1 MKPTVR
7 AAWAAAGVEKSD
19 GARPRAAAP
28 DAVVCRKLRR
38 FMGRSLVMA
47 GSLRRGAGF
56 KKGHRKLHA
65 MSVPIYK
72 ILLFNELIVVNDPFR
87 VKCMQ
92 CAGKLI

>member
-1 MKPTVR
+1 
-7 AAWAAAGVEKSD
+7 
-19 GARPRAAAP
+19 
-28 DAVVCRKLRR
+28 
-38 FMGRSLVMA
+38 MA